1 MKFTPD
7 RPLVMAF
14 AIVPSS
20 APIIAPITVP
30 TRARRVM
37 YRLLLALWVSVAI
50 LAAAMPVK
58 ATAAPT
64 QARLVIEA
72 AMDREVAAPLLA
84 AFTRRYPDV
93 ELDYRDRSSM
103 AVNARAQQPDPRV
116 DVILSSAMP
125 WQVALVNQGLAQRLD
140 SDEARQ
146 WPQWGKWRDEVF
158 AFTFEP
164 IVMAYRLDLAARMLP
179 PVSHADVLNLLTQHA
194 ETLAGRVVAYSPSK
208 SALGY
213 ALYLQDS
220 RYSGRFWRLVA
231 ALGRVD
237 ATLETSTQRML
248 EGLSDGRYWL
258 GYNLLGSYA
267 LQWAQTHPD
276 IIVQMPSD
284 YALISMR
291 TAFIH
296 RDAPHPEQ
304 ARAFINFLIGRE
316 GQHVVAGETPL
327 YSIRDDIVGP
337 FTAQSLR
344 DQVGQRLYPQPLDA
358 SSLSMLDTA
367 RRNDF
372 LARWFDA
379 YSGGAPTP

>member
-1 MKFTPD
+1 MFSLIQPT
-7 RPLVMAF
+7 MA
-14 AIVPSS
+14 S
-20 APIIAPITVP
+20 
-30 TRARRVM
+30 
-37 YRLLLALWVSVAI
+37 
-50 LAAAMPVK
+50 
-58 ATAAPT
+58 AAPP

-72 AMDREVAAPLLA
+72 AMDRQVAAPLLA
-84 AFTRRYPDV
+84 AFSRRYPDV

-103 AVNARAQQPDPRV
+103 AVNALAQQADAQA
-116 DVILSSAMP
+116 DIILSSAMP

-146 WPQWGKWRDEVF
+146 WPEWAKWRDEVF

-179 PVSHADVLNLLTQHA
+179 PVSHADVLNLLTEHA
-194 ETLAGRVVAYSPSK
+194 ETLAGRVVAYSPSR

-220 RYSGRFWRLVA
+220 RYSGRFWKLVT

-327 YSIRDDIVGP
+327 YSIRDDITGP

-358 SSLSMLDTA
+358 SSLSMLDNA

>member
-1 MKFTPD
+1 MKFMPD
-7 RPLVMAF
+7 RLRAMAF
-14 AIVPSS
+14 AIVSS
-20 APIIAPITVP
+20 IVP
-30 TRARRVM
+30 TRACRVTS
-37 YRLLLALWVSVAI
+37 RLWLVLWAGIGMFSLIQPTMAS
-50 LAAAMPVK
+50 
-58 ATAAPT
+58 AAPP

-72 AMDREVAAPLLA
+72 AMDRQVAAPLLA
-84 AFTRRYPDV
+84 AFSRRYPDV

-103 AVNARAQQPDPRV
+103 AVNALAQQADAQA
-116 DVILSSAMP
+116 DIILSSAMP

-146 WPQWGKWRDEVF
+146 WPEWAKWRDEVF

-179 PVSHADVLNLLTQHA
+179 PVSHADVLNLLTEHA
-194 ETLAGRVVAYSPSK
+194 ETLAGRVVAYSPSR

-220 RYSGRFWRLVA
+220 RYSGRFWKLVT

-327 YSIRDDIVGP
+327 YSIRDDITGP

-358 SSLSMLDTA
+358 SSLSMLDNA

>member
-7 RPLVMAF
+7 RLRAMAF
-14 AIVPSS
+14 AIVAS
-20 APIIAPITVP
+20 IVP
-30 TRARRVM
+30 TRACRVTS
-37 YRLLLALWVSVAI
+37 RLWLVLWAGIGMVSLI
-50 LAAAMPVK
+50 QPAM
-58 ATAAPT
+58 ASAAPP

-72 AMDREVAAPLLA
+72 AMDRQVAAPLLA
-84 AFTRRYPDV
+84 AFSRRYPDV

-103 AVNARAQQPDPRV
+103 AVNALAQQADAQA
-116 DVILSSAMP
+116 DIILSSAMP

-146 WPQWGKWRDEVF
+146 WPEWAKWRDEVF

-179 PVSHADVLNLLTQHA
+179 PVSHADVLNLLTEHA
-194 ETLAGRVVAYSPSK
+194 ETLAGRVVAYSPSR

-220 RYSGRFWRLVA
+220 RYSGRFWKLVT

-327 YSIRDDIVGP
+327 YSIRDDITGP

-358 SSLSMLDTA
+358 SSLSMLDNA

>member
-7 RPLVMAF
+7 RLRAMAF
-14 AIVPSS
+14 AIVPS
-20 APIIAPITVP
+20 IVP
-30 TRARRVM
+30 TRACRVTS
-37 YRLLLALWVSVAI
+37 RLWLVLWAGIGMVSLIQPTMAS
-50 LAAAMPVK
+50 
-58 ATAAPT
+58 AAPP

-72 AMDREVAAPLLA
+72 AMDRQVAAPLLA
-84 AFTRRYPDV
+84 AFSRRYPDV

-103 AVNARAQQPDPRV
+103 AVNALAQQADAQA
-116 DVILSSAMP
+116 DIILSSAMP

-146 WPQWGKWRDEVF
+146 WPEWAKWRDEVF

-179 PVSHADVLNLLTQHA
+179 PVSHADVLNLLTEHA
-194 ETLAGRVVAYSPSK
+194 ETLAGRVVAYSPSR

-220 RYSGRFWRLVA
+220 RYSGRFWKLVT

-327 YSIRDDIVGP
+327 YSIRDDITGP

-358 SSLSMLDTA
+358 SSLSMLDNA